1 MKIGILTYHFS
12 INFGAVL
19 QCYALQEALKGL
31 GHSVYVIDYIT
42 KEQQDNTALYRKNTN
57 LQNVIKNVALLPFHF
72 KRKRRNILFE
82 SFKDHWLDCTRHVG
96 NKQELID
103 LIKELG
109 LDAIFVGSD
118 QVWNSTI
125 KDFDR
130 IFFLE
135 GIPFVKKVGY
145 SVSLGSAKSSDLVPY
160 KTLILEFDYFT
171 TRERSAAII
180 INEVCNKK
188 PEISL
193 DPTYLIDI
201 SRCQSFSKV
210 QVEKQDTVV
219 CYFLNKKKYK
229 ENLQKVIRYAK
240 THNLK
245 LALLD
250 LRVSLSSIKAH
261 GIINIGPQEF
271 LNYIYSSSVVITD
284 SFHGTVFSI
293 LLNKPFYSI
302 NNNFNGNDTRRF
314 ELLSELGLAKQYVTN
329 SMLNENNS
337 LPEID
342 YTDVNR
348 KLESIKD
355 YSLTQIQK
363 ICDRIS

>member
-1 MKIGILTYHFS
+1 M
-12 INFGAVL
+12 
-19 QCYALQEALKGL
+19 
-31 GHSVYVIDYIT
+31 
-42 KEQQDNTALYRKNTN
+42 
-57 LQNVIKNVALLPFHF
+57 
-72 KRKRRNILFE
+72 
-82 SFKDHWLDCTRHVG
+82 
-96 NKQELID
+96 
-103 LIKELG
+103 
-109 LDAIFVGSD
+109 
-118 QVWNSTI
+118 
-125 KDFDR
+125 
-130 IFFLE
+130 
-135 GIPFVKKVGY
+135 
-145 SVSLGSAKSSDLVPY
+145 
-160 KTLILEFDYFT
+160 
-171 TRERSAAII
+171 
-180 INEVCNKK
+180 
-188 PEISL
+188 
-193 DPTYLIDI
+193 
-201 SRCQSFSKV
+201 

-284 SFHGTVFSI
+284 AFHGTVFSI